1 MLSGVGGTAE
11 TVFGTKQHGHLH
23 AAGKQAVQR
32 VQAVAIYSRLVA
44 EERHAPAAEQWQIE
58 RVALAAQEQGGVGMP
73 QSCSGWHYDGKHE

>member
-1 MLSGVGGTAE
+1 MLAGIGGTAE
-11 TVFGTKQHGHLH
+11 TVFGTKQRGHLH
-23 AAGKQAVQR
+23 ATGKQAVQR

-58 RVALAAQEQGGVGMP
+58 QVALAAQKQGRVGMP